1 MERGSSSLSDPDLPP
16 SSDPGSHRT
25 EEVMTDNLR
34 ERHDVRKVGV
44 LGDSVHET
52 NGRVKVYP
60 FDSVSPRVT
69 ENVRVCR

>member
-1 MERGSSSLSDPDLPP
+1 
-16 SSDPGSHRT
+16 
-25 EEVMTDNLR
+25 MTDNLR